1 MATPHMEQ
9 PYISIVSPVYGC
21 KTCLYELYVRLKETL
36 EKINPDFEIILVND
50 ASPDN
55 AWETITEIA
64 NKDKRVKG
72 IDLSRNFGQHYAIT
86 AGLENATGSWV
97 VVMDCD
103 LQDRPEEIIN
113 LYNKAKEGY
122 DIVLGKRKNR
132 KDGLLK
138 KYYSRLFY
146 AILSYLT
153 DTKQDSTIANFGI
166 YHKKIIGAILSMK
179 DSIRYFPSMIRW
191 VGFKTTSIEVE
202 HSERTIGKTSY
213 SFKKL
218 MKLALDIVLSY
229 SDKPLRLT
237 MNIGLTISLVSV
249 IFAIYYIY
257 EFFKGQI
264 NVSGWTSIIISIWFS
279 FGIIIFVLGVIGLYV
294 GKTFDRVK
302 QRPVY
307 IIREIING

>member
-1 MATPHMEQ
+1 MEQ